1 MCILPFFTLFHF
13 SNNCVQPAEPVIND
27 KLACRGGDG
36 NVLPSGENQTSEDE
50 KTEIIDET
58 DVPSDKENS
67 DIDDSD
73 TISADSDEDI
83 AADASDDGIVNND
96 EEIIEDTETE
106 ESTEI
111 EESEETVEIEED
123 ASVEFVLDEAPEL

>member
-1 MCILPFFTLFHF
+1 MIRSQIT
-13 SNNCVQPAEPVIND
+13 
-27 KLACRGGDG
+27 
-36 NVLPSGENQTSEDE
+36 GETTSFVVEVPTVEKDQTFGEE
-50 KTEIIDET
+50 KTEIIGET

-73 TISADSDEDI
+73 TIIADSDEDI
-83 AADASDDGIVNND
+83 AVDDASDDEIANND

-111 EESEETVEIEED
+111 EEAEDTVEIEED